1 MYKWLS
7 GYRSSPKLSPR
18 KVRRPEAIMK
28 RIRDEMREELIEEM
42 KEKNK
47 DEMREEI
54 RKLKDAWCLERT
66 KMNQEMSDR
75 DQENEDLRKR
85 LRKVTNWDNLNHVS
99 DEDIFNNNPNDETAS
114 FISDTDSLQRLIK
127 DQSNNIKEKVKK
139 HGVTIESP
147 INDYKVYDR
156 YERRSMFEPIPIR
169 ESKAYFSDRMLDR
182 GEFETKFRERQLKQ
196 ERTRV
201 RSDFIEE
208 INPCSSK
215 LNVTYSRKS
224 PITKKEV
231 PSNPRFLNPNLSKT
245 TQVFARQSPFP
256 HREEIYEEKLDVKR
270 QDAKGEWYVQ
280 RPPSQHRNDRRF
292 EHNPVQTRRFK
303 PDKYLISRVKEF
315 SGEKGE
321 NLENFFYTIER
332 YFKNDKVPEENKVDI
347 ASDHLIKN
355 ALETY
360 KLASQDH
367 ELTWPELKD
376 ILKINFQASDHQASL
391 RRELKT
397 LRQTENVCDYIYE
410 FEKLM
415 NQINGMSELDKA
427 SNFIT
432 GLQDNI
438 AAYVTLFDKGDTLIE
453 AKQEALRVEN
463 AFKQSNRNIN
473 NNFHPIQNDNRG
485 NLESKFFDYR
495 GNSDKFFNKAHVP
508 NSSEM
513 EASHEKNDQVL
524 AKNNHE
530 REITDKKFSQQRTQN
545 DYQQKPVHELKQN
558 LCFRCN
564 EPYFPGHRN
573 VCSKRDGNKNAYQTS
588 ANINVI
594 EEIKEPG
601 EYHEILVNVTKSLL
615 KCQIWIGDIP
625 LECVIDSG
633 ATKSIISTHTV
644 NRHRIPLSSELETQV
659 SLANG
664 VKVPA
669 KVTRPLSVCIQNR
682 YCKMSFLVL
691 PHDNI
696 EVIIG
701 LDLLT
706 HMRATLDLAT
716 HVLKFPAESLR
727 LKEDKIGSVE
737 HDIAYEITQK
747 KLLEI
752 RANEI
757 KELVEN
763 KQPQARDTVKRKQE
777 NQKQVQDK
785 RHPVRI
791 ESLPKGTKVAI
802 RALKLQGKINSKY
815 IGIHTIDAQT
825 KHGNFYLKNAKGER
839 LIQAY
844 PIDRLKTVSSKPE
857 PTPDAAVTDVV
868 IDASYRHGMWKYL
881 LKWPQS
887 ENKQDTWLAE
897 KDFTSTQ
904 LIEEYW
910 NRENKTETGIV
921 DQQAVPEFMVN
932 LCVET
937 SKERNKINSSKKF
950 KLKFLTNILATLTM
964 LLLVVKTSASLI
976 IKDNFK
982 FCETQNNTATW
993 DLPESCR
1000 IQYKVKKS
1008 ENFHYYSLSQLTQKC
1023 SGSGWFCAKT
1033 ENEVRTYKNFIRNGV
1048 DNMTHITRKDQPVL
1062 PNVMDF
1068 NK

>member
-1 MYKWLS
+1 MYKWFS
-7 GYRSSPKLSPR
+7 GNRNSSKSP
-18 KVRRPEAIMK
+18 EI
-28 RIRDEMREELIEEM
+28 IT

-54 RKLKDAWCLERT
+54 MDEVREEIRKLKDAWCQERT
-66 KMNQEMSDR
+66 KMNQEISDR

-99 DEDIFNNNPNDETAS
+99 DGDRFNNNPNDETAS

-156 YERRSMFEPIPIR
+156 YERRSMLKPIPIR

-182 GEFETKFRERQLKQ
+182 DEFETKFREGQLKQ
-196 ERTRV
+196 VERPRV
-201 RSDFIEE
+201 RSGSIEE
-208 INPCSSK
+208 IKPSSSR
-215 LNVTYSRKS
+215 LNLAYNRKS
-224 PITKKEV
+224 PIPLREAS
-231 PSNPRFLNPNLSKT
+231 SNQRLVKSNLSKT
-245 TQVFARQSPFP
+245 NQVNKRRSPSP
-256 HREEIYEEKLDVKR
+256 QRENIYEEIHGVQR
-270 QDAKGEWYVQ
+270 TYTPTEWYGQ
-280 RPPSQHRNDRRF
+280 RPPSQHGNDRRF
-292 EHNPVQTRRFK
+292 DQYPVQTRRFK

-315 SGEKGE
+315 SGAKGE

-332 YFKNDKVPEENKVDI
+332 YFKNDDVPEENKVDI

-376 ILKINFQASDHQASL
+376 ILRRNFQASDYQASL

-397 LRQTENVCDYIYE
+397 LRQTGNVCDYIYE

-438 AAYVTLFDKGDTLIE
+438 AAYVTLFDKGDTLIG

-463 AFKQSNRNIN
+463 TFKASNSNRN
-473 NNFHPIQNDNRG
+473 NNFHQRQNDNRG
-485 NLESKFFDYR
+485 TERQNDYR
-495 GNSDKFFNKAHVP
+495 GNSDKYFNKDRGQ
-508 NSSEM
+508 NSRELQAPPKS
-513 EASHEKNDQVL
+513 NDQVP
-524 AKNNHE
+524 AKNNYE
-530 REITDKKFSQQRTQN
+530 REIIVKKFIQQRNQN
-545 DYQQKPVHELKQN
+545 DYQQKPVQELKQT

-633 ATKSIISTHTV
+633 ATKSVISTHTV

-815 IGIHTIDAQT
+815 IGIHTIDAKT
-825 KHGNFYLKNAKGER
+825 KHGNYYLKNAKGER

-857 PTPDAAVTDVV
+857 PTPDAAVTEVV

-881 LKWPQS
+881 HKWPQS

-937 SKERNKINSSKKF
+937 SKERNKNNSSKKF

-1000 IQYKVKKS
+1000 IQSKVKKS

-1048 DNMTHITRKDQPVL
+1048 ANMTHITRKDQPVL